1 MQPYSIDLRK
11 KIIEVYEQE
20 KISIR
25 HLAKRFYV
33 AKSFVQKLLKQE
45 QQTGD
50 ISPKRQGGNSP
61 PKVQGADLVTLTEI
75 IENNNDATLEE
86 LCELL
91 EGQTG
96 VKVSRA
102 TMGRISQNLDYTFKK
117 KTLHA
122 AEKEKVEV
130 QQKRVEFWSK
140 IKEREIENL
149 IFIDESGVNL
159 AMLRLYA
166 RALKGKRAR
175 GVKPQKRGRNIS
187 IISALSL
194 EKVLASS
201 NIYGSVDGVT
211 FEAFI
216 VKQLVPQLWENACV
230 VMDNARIHLGEMVK
244 EAIEQAGAE
253 VIYLS
258 PYSPEFSPIENF
270 WSKVKAIL
278 KKLKARTYKDLIEG
292 IFDAMAQVTQQDIR
306 NWFAH
311 CCYCTS

>member
-1 MQPYSIDLRK
+1 MQPLSIDLRQR
-11 KIIEVYEQE
+11 IISASERDT
-20 KISIR
+20 ISIR
-25 HLAKRFYV
+25 QLAKRFDV
-33 AKSFVQKLLKQE
+33 AKSCVQKLIKQNKE
-45 QQTGD
+45 TGD
-50 ISPKRQGGNSP
+50 IKPKRQGGNSP
-61 PKVQGADLVTLTEI
+61 PKVQGEDLVTLIEL

-91 EGQTG
+91 EEQTG
-96 VKVSRA
+96 ITVSRA
-102 TMGRISQNLDYTFKK
+102 TMGRISQNLDYTVKK
-117 KTLHA
+117 KTLQA
-122 AEKEKVEV
+122 AEKDSEEV
-130 QQKRVEFWSK
+130 QLKRVEFWKK
-140 IKEREIENL
+140 IRDIKVEDL

-159 AMLRLYA
+159 AMVRLYA

-175 GVKPQKRGRNIS
+175 GVKPLHRGQSIS

-201 NIYGSVDGVT
+201 NIYGSVDGLT

-230 VMDNARIHLGEMVK
+230 VMDNARIHLGKMVK
-244 EAIEQAGAE
+244 EAIEEAGAK

-278 KKLKARTYKDLIEG
+278 RKLKARTYKDLIDA
-292 IFDAMAQVTQQDIR
+292 IFEAMLAVR
-306 NWFAH
+306 VNA
-311 CCYCTS
+311 S